1 MTIFLQHIFKTE
13 PDYRCIEYRTLGSR
27 SIEVVTWPKGGRGRG
42 RLIVACERQTFSSLI
57 APEGRFPPRE
67 TSLSGDERGETSAV
81 RRLA

>member
-27 SIEVVTWPKGGRGRG
+27 SIEVVTWPKGDRG

-57 APEGRFPPRE
+57 APEGRFPLAKRP
-67 TSLSGDERGETSAV
+67 SAAMSEEK
-81 RRLA
+81 RLPFAG